1 MAMVQGARGEDEKVA
16 VGSAHMALVPWSKR
30 TVRTS
35 GEANKRQNIDS
46 RSTSVTQRR
55 SGHTRHDL
63 CILRYGLAPLRYSR
77 YSKGGNVETNSNV
90 HIDDRELRRTE
101 LRSCYTVLAHTH
113 TRHVPAWR
121 LRRLAL
127 GLGPVRL
134 VSVLVTPDS
143 SAICVFSYFNYCGCG
158 PALITPS
165 CGASSGPPHNY
176 TPFYF

>member
-101 LRSCYTVLAHTH
+101 LRSCYCFSAHPH
-113 TRHVPAWR
+113 TACAG
-121 LRRLAL
+121 LAL
-127 GLGPVRL
+127 AAFGSWTWSGPLSLRSRDSRL
-134 VSVLVTPDS
+134 VCDLRV
-143 SAICVFSYFNYCGCG
+143 FNYCGCG